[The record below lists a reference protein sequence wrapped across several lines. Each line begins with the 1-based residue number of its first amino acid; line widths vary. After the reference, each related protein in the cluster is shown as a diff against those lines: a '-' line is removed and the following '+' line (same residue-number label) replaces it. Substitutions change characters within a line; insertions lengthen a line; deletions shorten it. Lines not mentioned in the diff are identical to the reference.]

1 MKTAGKV
8 NLEKDARI
16 KRNKARNVE
25 REKNRP
31 PKEMKVPRGTAR
43 RLRRGGWNETN

>member
-1 MKTAGKV
+1 MKKQV
-8 NLEKDARI
+8 NADKDARI

-31 PKEMKVPRGTAR
+31 PKYMRVARGTAR
-43 RLRRGGWNETN
+43 SLRRSFYADL